1 LSHTARRQAELPS
14 SHSRTCGIAALRL
27 RLQLASFH
35 QSWPR
40 QSWRRR
46 RSMSCGC
53 TFAHSFTGLTNSPR
67 RNAPS
72 PPPPADA
79 GAEALTP
86 ELLRRL
92 PKAHLHCHLDG
103 YVRPQTLVEL
113 AKELGVTHTKA
124 GVELPPTADGAKSLI
139 EVPCVIRTANPCALL
154 STPQSR

>member
-1 LSHTARRQAELPS
+1 
-14 SHSRTCGIAALRL
+14 
-27 RLQLASFH
+27 
-35 QSWPR
+35 
-40 QSWRRR
+40 
-46 RSMSCGC
+46 MSCGC
-53 TFAHSFTGLTNSPR
+53 TFAHSFTGLPSPQ

-72 PPPPADA
+72 PPPPADG
-79 GAEALTP
+79 GAEAALTP

-124 GVELPPTADGAKSLI
+124 GVELPPTAEGAKSLI